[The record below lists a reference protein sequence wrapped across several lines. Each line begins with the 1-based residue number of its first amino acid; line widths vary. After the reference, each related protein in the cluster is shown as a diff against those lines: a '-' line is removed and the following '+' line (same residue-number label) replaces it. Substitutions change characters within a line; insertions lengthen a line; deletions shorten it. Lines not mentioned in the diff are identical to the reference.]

1 MLSNAP
7 QSIVQGK
14 AVFIFTKTVFYTTVI
29 YENIKW
35 KKNLSLGI
43 KFRIVKRSVNHKKK
57 FGCLQFSQKINKNNF
72 LISALAS
79 KKWLLQKN

>member
-14 AVFIFTKTVFYTTVI
+14 AVFIFTKTVFHTTVI

-35 KKNLSLGI
+35 KKKSEFRYKIQNCKKVSKSQKEIGLSLI
-43 KFRIVKRSVNHKKK
+43 
-57 FGCLQFSQKINKNNF
+57 LPKN
-72 LISALAS
+72 
-79 KKWLLQKN
+79 